1 MTQNNNPHFSEL
13 TALSPL
19 DGRYAEYTKSLR
31 QTFSE
36 FGLIHHRLQIEIGWL
51 QALAAHPDIEEVP
64 PFSQTALEYLDSII
78 RDFSLG
84 DAARIKD
91 IESTTH
97 HDVKAV
103 EYFIKEQL
111 SKQPELAPVS
121 EFVHF
126 ACTSEDIN
134 NLAYALMLKQATNN
148 VLLPAI
154 DQITERLKALATE
167 YAEQPMLARTH
178 GQPASP
184 TTVGKELANVVIR
197 LSTGSRAI
205 QATPIYGKY
214 NGAVGNFNAHIVA
227 YPEVDWPT
235 VSRSFVEK
243 LGLSYQTMTTQIE
256 PHDGIAELCHA
267 LMRVNTVLLD
277 LDRDLWAYISLGY
290 FQQRVVSG
298 EVGSSTMPH
307 KVNPIDFENSEGNIG
322 LANALLSH
330 LAEKLPVSRWQRDLS
345 DSTTLRNLGIAMG
358 YSLVAYRTT
367 LKGLNKLQ
375 LNPSLLE
382 TELEQSWEVLAEAI
396 QTVMRRYGIPE
407 PYEQL
412 KVLTQRQDPI
422 NAEALHAFIGQL
434 PIPDDA
440 REKLL
445 HLSPAR
451 YIGNAITAVHES
463 LSKT

>member
-1 MTQNNNPHFSEL
+1 MTRNNDPPFSQL

-19 DGRYAEYTKSLR
+19 DGRYAEHTKDLR
-31 QTFSE
+31 QIFSE
-36 FGLIHHRLQIEIGWL
+36 FGLIRHRLQVEIGWL
-51 QALAAHPDIEEVP
+51 QALADHPDIEEVR
-64 PFSQTALEYLDSII
+64 PFSQTALEYLDSIV

-84 DAARIKD
+84 DAKRIKD

-111 SKQPELAPVS
+111 SKQPELAAVS

-134 NLAYALMLKQATNN
+134 NLAYALMLKQATDS

-154 DQITERLKALATE
+154 ARITARLEALAIE
-167 YAEQPMLARTH
+167 YAEEPMLARTH

-197 LSTGSRAI
+197 LNAGARAVE
-205 QATPIYGKY
+205 ATPVYGKC

-227 YPEVDWPT
+227 YPEVDWPS

-243 LGLSYQTMTTQIE
+243 LGLRYQAMTTQIE
-256 PHDGIAELCHA
+256 PHDGIAEHCHA
-267 LMRVNTVLLD
+267 LVRVNTVLLD

-290 FQQRVVSG
+290 FRQRAMSG

-322 LANALLSH
+322 LANALLGH

-345 DSTTLRNLGIAMG
+345 DSTALRNLGVAMG
-358 YSLVAYRTT
+358 YSLVAYCAT
-367 LKGLNKLQ
+367 LQGLDKLQ
-375 LNPSLLE
+375 LNPSVLAA
-382 TELEQSWEVLAEAI
+382 ELEQSWEILAEAI
-396 QTVMRRYGIPE
+396 QTVMRRYGIRDS
-407 PYEQL
+407 YEQL
-412 KVLTQRQDPI
+412 KALTRGQDPI
-422 NAEALHAFIGQL
+422 NAETLHAFIRQL
-434 PIPDDA
+434 PVPDDA

-445 HLSPAR
+445 RLSPAR
-451 YIGNAITAVHES
+451 YTGNASAAVHES
-463 LSKT
+463 LSK